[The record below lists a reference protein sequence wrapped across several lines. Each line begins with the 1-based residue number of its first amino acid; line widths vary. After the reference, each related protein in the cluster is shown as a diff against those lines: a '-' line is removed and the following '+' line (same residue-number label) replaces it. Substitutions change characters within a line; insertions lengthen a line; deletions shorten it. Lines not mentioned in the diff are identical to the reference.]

1 MNETGSLNEALQN
14 NRIEIVGFY
23 SPRKSHAWGIKK
35 KKRKGKWGKSRYKA
49 WKISQYS
56 ILPAID
62 VTLRTRSN
70 VEATCG
76 SCIHTNSTF
85 SGCFPGSVCVCVC
98 VYARLLLSL
107 HHDFEYAW
115 LDVLPRRCCSK
126 NSTVIFDFRRGEKI
140 FYFFSTDSSSRWCTT
155 WTSRRTDERKR
166 EVVQHRSRSIRRSP
180 AWHNFEFYATCS
192 DSSNNVLM
200 DPRKSFNPLIFVSW
214 KICKVW
220 EDTVQTRKSIS
231 PFDVFYG
238 KRSDNI
244 IVRVHLWFRRRR

>member
-1 MNETGSLNEALQN
+1 M
-14 NRIEIVGFY
+14 RD
-23 SPRKSHAWGIKK
+23 K
-35 KKRKGKWGKSRYKA
+35 KKRGGGRENGGKADTKHGRYRN
-49 WKISQYS
+49 IQYCQPS
-56 ILPAID
+56 TSLYEQG
-62 VTLRTRSN
+62 RTWRQR
-70 VEATCG
+70 VDRAYTQ
-76 SCIHTNSTF
+76 TPP
-85 SGCFPGSVCVCVC
+85 FPVVFPDLCVCVRVC

-180 AWHNFEFYATCS
+180 AWHNFEFYATCW

-238 KRSDNI
+238 KQSDNI
-244 IVRVHLWFRRRR
+244 IVRVHLWFRKRR